1 MWNAYNLKEIT
12 MNRLSKED
20 IKILEHLIYLPLLLT
35 VLERDY
41 QQAKT
46 TPFKLNQV
54 YLNLIEHTM
63 KKVQDDLKG
72 FKEKMDRKKLKLI
85 KGNMDKNFTEYHY
98 YVANYHEVHRF
109 ANTELKAN
117 TEKLLS
123 YYLFKENAV
132 F

>member
-1 MWNAYNLKEIT
+1 

-20 IKILEHLIYLPLLLT
+20 TKILEHLIYLPLLLT

-72 FKEKMDRKKLKLI
+72 FKEKMRQKKIKLI
-85 KGNMDKNFTEYHY
+85 KGNLDKNFTEYHY
-98 YVANYHEVHRF
+98 YVANYHEVRRF

-123 YYLFKENAV
+123 YYLFKENDV

>member
-1 MWNAYNLKEIT
+1 

-72 FKEKMDRKKLKLI
+72 FREKMYRKKIKLL

-109 ANTELKAN
+109 ANAELKAN

-123 YYLFKENAV
+123 YYLFKENAI